1 MNKKIITLIL
11 AIFFISIFLFFPS
24 KFSNN
29 NKIVKTENNKED
41 NLSYSSSFIENVRYE
56 SQDSKGNKYII
67 KASLGE
73 IDYQNPNE
81 IFLTDVVGIIN
92 LVDKNNIMIKSDFGK
107 YNIGNNDTIFSKNVK
122 IENSKDKI
130 YGDYL
135 DFSIVRSLMLL
146 SKNVTYSNLS
156 SMIKAD
162 AVEIDLETKKTKI
175 FMYEDKKKI
184 KIKNFWINGN
194 N

>member
-1 MNKKIITLIL
+1 MKKFILSFIITSMMFGGYFSENFIRYST
-11 AIFFISIFLFFPS
+11 AYGPKNRTVDAISIFVRQSSYINDNIKIP
-24 KFSNN
+24 
-29 NKIVKTENNKED
+29 NKI
-41 NLSYSSSFIENVRYE
+41 NLG
-56 SQDSKGNKYII
+56 KGNKYII
-67 KASLGE
+67 RASLGE

-107 YNIGNNDTIFSKNVK
+107 YNIENNDTIFSKNVK

-156 SMIKAD
+156 RQGITKGYSTWIKY
-162 AVEIDLETKKTKI
+162 L
-175 FMYEDKKKI
+175 F
-184 KIKNFWINGN
+184 
-194 N
+194 

>member
-1 MNKKIITLIL
+1 
-11 AIFFISIFLFFPS
+11 
-24 KFSNN
+24 
-29 NKIVKTENNKED
+29 
-41 NLSYSSSFIENVRYE
+41 
-56 SQDSKGNKYII
+56 
-67 KASLGE
+67 
-73 IDYQNPNE
+73 
-81 IFLTDVVGIIN
+81 
-92 LVDKNNIMIKSDFGK
+92 MIKSDFGK

-122 IENSKDKI
+122 IENSNDKI

-135 DFSIVRSLMLL
+135 DFSIVRNLMLL

-184 KIKNFWINGN
+184 KIKNFE
-194 N
+194 

>member
-1 MNKKIITLIL
+1 MNKKVITLIL
-11 AIFFISIFLFFPS
+11 TILFISVFVFFPS
-24 KFSNN
+24 KFSEET
-29 NKIVKTENNKED
+29 KVIKAENNEKD
-41 NLSYSSSFIENVRYE
+41 NLSYSSSFIENVMYE
-56 SQDSKGNKYII
+56 SQDTKGNKYII
-67 KASLGE
+67 RASLGE

-81 IFLTDVVGIIN
+81 IFLTDVLGIIN
-92 LVDKNNIMIKSDFGK
+92 LVDKSNIMIKSDFGK

-122 IENSKDKI
+122 IENSNDKI

-135 DFSIVRSLMLL
+135 DFSIVRNLMLL

-175 FMYEDKKKI
+175 FMYEDKKKV
-184 KIKNFWINGN
+184 KIKSFN
-194 N
+194 

>member
-1 MNKKIITLIL
+1 MNKKIIAIIVT
-11 AIFFISIFLFFPS
+11 IFFISVFLFFSPKSS
-24 KFSNN
+24 KDT
-29 NKIVKTENNKED
+29 KIIKKENNKED

-56 SQDSKGNKYII
+56 SQDTKGNKYLI

-81 IFLTDVVGIIN
+81 IFLTDVIGIIK
-92 LVDKNNIMIKSDFGK
+92 LVDKSNIEIKSDFGK
-107 YNIGNNDTIFSKNVK
+107 YNIDNNDTIFSKNVK
-122 IENSKDKI
+122 IEKSNDKI

-135 DFSIVRSLMLL
+135 DFSIERNIMSL

-162 AVEIDLETKKTKI
+162 VVEIDLATKKTKI
-175 FMYEDKKKI
+175 FMYEDKKKV
-184 KIKNFWINGN
+184 KIKNFN
-194 N
+194 

>member
-1 MNKKIITLIL
+1 MNKKIIILIL
-11 AIFFISIFLFFPS
+11 ALFLISIFLFFPS
-24 KFSNN
+24 KFSDD
-29 NKIVKTENNKED
+29 NKIVKMENNKQD
-41 NLSYSSSFIENVRYE
+41 NLSHSSSFIENVRYE

-67 KASLGE
+67 RASLGE

-184 KIKNFWINGN
+184 KIKNFE
-194 N
+194 

>member
-1 MNKKIITLIL
+1 MNKKNILVIIG
-11 AIFFISIFLFFPS
+11 IFFVSIFLFFPS
-24 KFSNN
+24 KFSEDT
-29 NKIVKTENNKED
+29 KVVITENDGKD
-41 NLSYSSSFIENVRYE
+41 SLSYSSSFIENVRYE
-56 SQDSKGNKYII
+56 SQDAKGNKYII

-92 LVDKNNIMIKSDFGK
+92 LVDKNNILIRSDFGK
-107 YNIGNNDTIFSKNVK
+107 YNISNNDTIFSKNVK
-122 IENSKDKI
+122 IENSNDKI

-135 DFSIVRSLMLL
+135 DFSIVRNLMLL

-162 AVEIDLETKKTKI
+162 AVEINLETKKQK
-175 FMYEDKKKI
+175 FLCMRI
-184 KIKNFWINGN
+184 KIKLE
-194 N
+194 